1 MKFII
6 GLIAIISIVSC
17 SNDDERGTTV
27 IETPNINGVWKPA
40 RYEFKGKI
48 YPLNDCEK
56 KGQLFVNNDL
66 SGVYERY
73 DTPSAGSCNL
83 LDSFSGK
90 WEYDNMNKIL
100 TLIYSEN
107 GNTKTLKKEVEDFS
121 TTELR
126 IFDNT
131 KNLDGLSGND
141 EASLVFV
148 KQ

>member
-6 GLIAIISIVSC
+6 GLITITSIVSC
-17 SNDDERGTTV
+17 SNDDDRGTTV

-40 RYEFKGKI
+40 RYESKGKT
-48 YPLNDCEK
+48 YPLNDCER
-56 KGQLFVNNDL
+56 KGQLLVNNDL

-73 DTPSAGSCNL
+73 DTPSSGSCNL

-100 TLIYSEN
+100 TLTYNES
-107 GNTKTLKKEVEDFS
+107 GNIKTLKKEVEDFS

-126 IFDNT
+126 ILDNT
-131 KNLDGLSGND
+131 KNLDGLPGND

>member
-6 GLIAIISIVSC
+6 GLIVMMSIVSC
-17 SNDDERGTTV
+17 SSDDERSTTV
-27 IETPNINGVWKPA
+27 IVPPNINGVWKPA
-40 RYEFKGKI
+40 RYESKGKT

-56 KGQLFVNNDL
+56 KGQLLVNNDL

-73 DTPSAGSCNL
+73 DTPSSGGCNL

-90 WEYDNMNKIL
+90 WEYDSMNKIL
-100 TLIYSEN
+100 TLTYSEN

-126 IFDNT
+126 IFDNN
-131 KNLDGLSGND
+131 KNLDGLPGND

>member
-56 KGQLFVNNDL
+56 KGQLLVNNDL